1 MNSQPEAG
9 RNLSRGLLTPAQR
22 EFLRGER
29 DVEDP
34 DGYRYNI
41 RSDFRGRM
49 DKLDEDLEILREHD
63 EDDLVEEFYDRFG
76 RVERL
81 ERELEEL
88 RDELSKEDDR

>member
-1 MNSQPEAG
+1 MNRQPEAG
-9 RNLSRGLLTPAQR
+9 RKLSRGLLTPAQR

-29 DVEDP
+29 DVENP
-34 DGYRYNI
+34 DSYRYNV

-49 DKLDEDLEILREHD
+49 DKLEEDLELLREHG

-81 ERELEEL
+81 ERELDEL
-88 RDELSKEDDR
+88 REQLDGSES